1 MQAIGRKIDISN
13 RRTYLESEN
22 PNAKL
27 SENQILMVQELRKK
41 GETIYEIAKK
51 FGVHRTTIT
60 RICKRKEVYYK
71 PSKWSE
77 KMKESQKI
85 ARKIHSTKFIRNVSG
100 AKNPR
105 AILDENKVL
114 SIRQLISDGHKPI
127 EIAASYGISYG
138 TVMAIKFN
146 KIWKH
151 I

>member
-1 MQAIGRKIDISN
+1 
-13 RRTYLESEN
+13 
-22 PNAKL
+22 
-27 SENQILMVQELRKK
+27 
-41 GETIYEIAKK
+41 
-51 FGVHRTTIT
+51 
-60 RICKRKEVYYK
+60 
-71 PSKWSE
+71 
-77 KMKESQKI
+77 MKESQKI

-146 KIWKH
+146 KICGTFAVSYTGNSTLGPDCVPSLN
-151 I
+151 